1 MKLDQQKFNQWL
13 AHEVLWW
20 CCEISADCNFFDC
33 SEGLKKLFSHPLQG
47 LKDLTGED
55 EERLIRL
62 KIQELCN
69 SSENEIRFVCSFNTR
84 FGKSSFQHR
93 LKLMTLEEETCIFA
107 ECVDVTEMV
116 LFEQEMIDAQGRLS
130 LSQLYERQ
138 EMLEE
143 QNRVIQDSYAKQSR
157 FLALLSHELRSPLL
171 GISSMVA
178 NLKQHYPDDAYLN
191 ERLRVINLT
200 SEQMVFLVNDI
211 LTYSQTEYD
220 AITLHPRRFSLKQ
233 TFDYVKQLTKSIAAE
248 KGVFVSLVYLG
259 ESDWV
264 YGDGIRLSQILIN
277 LIVNGIKFTHAGGVS
292 VEVRQEN
299 RDHFNFM
306 VMDSGEGIEAKKLPH
321 IFDPFVQFKT
331 EGATRTLGSGLGLS
345 VVKQLMDVM
354 GGEISVSSTV
364 GVGTRFNF
372 SLRLPLAAEERE
384 SAIIE
389 GDSLSARSDV
399 QSGEGSSGFQYRVLV
414 VDDSQINR
422 MVLSGFLK
430 ELECQVVEAQ
440 DGQQAWSLF
449 QLQPFDIV
457 FLDIQ
462 MPVMDGFAVMERIQQ
477 AKLSGGADALQAVF
491 AITAGGGEELIPD
504 GHTLESLGFEKWLV
518 KPISKIQVCELLESV
533 QRKTAF
539 SNTSMVDEP
548 VTQDESSGSALE
560 NSEDRPY
567 SIEEDGETQI
577 ADRIPDQFENLAS
590 SFFSE
595 MRANLSELDEKLK
608 HSQWHEIKALAH
620 YMKGNCMVFQL
631 ERWVE
636 WLRGIEVQ
644 AENELPERERKQ
656 NIAYLVGLIR
666 QALNFLEKS

>member
-13 AHEVLWW
+13 ADEVVWW
-20 CCEISADCNFFDC
+20 CCEISADCQFFAC
-33 SEGLKKLFSHPLQG
+33 SKGMKKLFSHPLRG

-55 EERLIRL
+55 EEHLIRL
-62 KIQELCN
+62 KIQELLD
-69 SSENEIRFVCSFNTR
+69 SSENEVRFVCSFNTR

-93 LKLMTLEEETCIFA
+93 LKVMTLGSEECIFA

-178 NLKQHYPDDAYLN
+178 NLKQHYPDDVYLN
-191 ERLRVINLT
+191 ERLKVISLT

-292 VEVRQEN
+292 VEVRQQN
-299 RDHFNFM
+299 RDHFSFM
-306 VMDSGEGIEAKKLPH
+306 VMDSGEGIEAQKLPH

-345 VVKQLMDVM
+345 VVKQLIDVM
-354 GGEISVSSTV
+354 GGDISVISTV

-372 SLRLPLAAEERE
+372 SLRLPLAEDERE
-384 SAIIE
+384 LPSIE
-389 GDSLSARSDV
+389 ESRLSTPLDGQAD
-399 QSGEGSSGFQYRVLV
+399 EGSSGFQYRVLV

-449 QLQPFDIV
+449 QQQSFDIV

-462 MPVMDGFAVMERIQQ
+462 MPVMDGFAVMEKIQQ

-504 GHTLESLGFEKWLV
+504 GHNLESLGFKKWLV
-518 KPISKIQVCELLESV
+518 KPISKAQVFELLESV
-533 QRKTAF
+533 QRKNGAIK
-539 SNTSMVDEP
+539 S
-548 VTQDESSGSALE
+548 
-560 NSEDRPY
+560 SEDETSETEDMASSLEKSVDWPY
-567 SIEEDGETQI
+567 SMEEGDELQK
-577 ADRIPDQFENLAS
+577 ADRIPEQFEHLAS
-590 SFFSE
+590 SFFVE

-608 HSQWHEIKALAH
+608 QSQWHEIKALAH

-631 ERWVE
+631 ERWVK
-636 WLRGIEVQ
+636 WLREIEAQ
-644 AENELPERERKQ
+644 AENELPEQVRKQ
-656 NIAYLVGLIR
+656 NIAHLVGLIR
-666 QALNFLEKS
+666 KALNFLEKS